1 MIEFNPLWIQAKIS
15 CALTTVQ
22 VDLTATFWKS
32 RGQHS
37 IADWMPLRRVH
48 IPEHCWISPR
58 IIWLLSFRKR
68 FVIDCSNITWLITMR
83 PLWTHYVQAKATH
96 LKFASDYDS
105 VSFYEAIH
113 VLPKNIELQVII
125 KWFIIIL
132 WQWVNS
138 NIKGSSCTLVA
149 ERSWVCTHM
158 FHIFDGWLLFL
169 GPSWTRITLVGGL
182 HLDNLPR
189 GATPSYPP

>member
-68 FVIDCSNITWLITMR
+68 LVIDWSNITWLITMR

-132 WQWVNS
+132 WQWVNPP
-138 NIKGSSCTLVA
+138 
-149 ERSWVCTHM
+149 
-158 FHIFDGWLLFL
+158 IFDGWLLFL
-169 GPSWTRITLVGGL
+169 GSSWTRITLVDGL
-182 HLDNLPR
+182 YLQNLPR
-189 GATPSYPP
+189 GATPSYPL